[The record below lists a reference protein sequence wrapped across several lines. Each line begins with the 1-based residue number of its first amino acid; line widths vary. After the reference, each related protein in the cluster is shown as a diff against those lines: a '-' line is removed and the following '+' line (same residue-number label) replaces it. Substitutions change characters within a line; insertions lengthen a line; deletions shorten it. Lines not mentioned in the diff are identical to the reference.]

1 MAIKMFAGN
10 ILMGNILI
18 SSLSVNLFYFFFLSV
33 ENLWLKKKNI
43 ILFILETLDRQGP
56 SERWVSHPH
65 LIIPYVN

>member
-33 ENLWLKKKNI
+33 ENLWLKKKKYYFIYLRNI
-43 ILFILETLDRQGP
+43 RQAETL
-56 SERWVSHPH
+56 
-65 LIIPYVN
+65 

>member
-1 MAIKMFAGN
+1 
-10 ILMGNILI
+10 MGNILI

-33 ENLWLKKKNI
+33 ENLWLKKKKNNI